1 MSNFNIAIILVIL
14 VIVIL
19 LLIVVITLL
28 NKKQPSTTV
37 VQKKEVDRYVPLPSS
52 IGLFLPPAIEKIG
65 KREIPDIVRKI
76 FDSYKYF
83 DYQKMSIDELDKK
96 EWHTW
101 QVSLV
106 LLMFKYDEEFFI
118 PNQEGLFHPFLIN
131 STQNDIKSLMNGI
144 LKKYKNYVDL
154 NFTKDALS
162 KDYIWSNKDI
172 SIIFYFLANY
182 KNYKK

>member
-1 MSNFNIAIILVIL
+1 MSNLNIAIILIIL
-14 VIVIL
+14 VVVIL

-28 NKKQPSTTV
+28 NKKQPSNTV
-37 VQKKEVDRYVPLPSS
+37 TQKREVNRYVPLPSS

-65 KREIPDIVRKI
+65 RRQLQDIVRKV
-76 FDSYKYF
+76 FDSYKCF
-83 DYQKMSIDELDKK
+83 DYQKMSVDELDKK

-101 QVSLV
+101 QVSLA
-106 LLMFKYDEEFFI
+106 LMLFKYEEEFFI
-118 PNQEGLFHPFLIN
+118 PNQEKLFHSFLIN
-131 STQNDIKSLMNGI
+131 STQDDIKSLMNSI

-162 KDYIWSNKDI
+162 KEYIWTNRDI